1 MDKNMSNQFF
11 FLVIH
16 SSSIKTFLITDL
28 LVSTCIY
35 YGLKMMSHN
44 EWISII
50 GCLVGTET
58 YKRILT
64 FYRKA
69 CL

>member
-1 MDKNMSNQFF
+1 MSNQFF

-16 SSSIKTFLITDL
+16 SSTIKSFLMTDL
-28 LVSTCIY
+28 LVSTGMY
-35 YGLKMMSHN
+35 YGLKSMSHN

-50 GCLVGTET
+50 GCLAVTET

-64 FYRKA
+64 FYRHS

>member
-1 MDKNMSNQFF
+1 MGKNMSNQFF

-16 SSSIKTFLITDL
+16 SSSIKSFLMTDL
-28 LVSTCIY
+28 LVSTGMY
-35 YGLKMMSHN
+35 YGLKIISHN

-64 FYRKA
+64 FYRKV